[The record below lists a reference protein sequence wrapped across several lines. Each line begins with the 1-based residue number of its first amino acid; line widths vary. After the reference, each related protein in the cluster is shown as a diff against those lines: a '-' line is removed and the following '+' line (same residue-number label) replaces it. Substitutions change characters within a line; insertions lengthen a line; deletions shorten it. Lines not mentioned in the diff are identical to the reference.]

1 MTRSHAAALVAFAAL
16 STTLLAGCWNG
27 PGSTTMMQA
36 SMNSG
41 NGVQATVG
49 PIKVEN
55 ATLVAGPEGTTT
67 ATLTARIINTG
78 QAPDALVYVVIANG
92 PAYVTPGSETFA
104 PNASLSFGFDSQN
117 WINTYTLK
125 AATGTYVPVE
135 LGFKDAGLVK
145 ISVLVVPPVGYYK
158 GIAPNPAT
166 LPSATPGETAVVMPS
181 DSAAPSDAA
190 APTSPSPSAS

>member
-1 MTRSHAAALVAFAAL
+1 
-16 STTLLAGCWNG
+16 
-27 PGSTTMMQA
+27 MMQA

-49 PIKVEN
+49 AIKVQN
-55 ATLVAGPEGTTT
+55 ATLVAGPDGTTT
-67 ATLTARIINTG
+67 ATLTVRIVNTG
-78 QAPDALVYVVIANG
+78 QTPDALVYAVIANG

-104 PNASLSFGFDSQN
+104 PNASVSFGFDSQN

-125 AATGTYVPVE
+125 SATGTYVPVE

-166 LPSATPGETAVVMPS
+166 LPSATPSQSPVVLPS
-181 DSAAPSDAA
+181 ESAAPSEPAGA
-190 APTSPSPSAS
+190 SSPSPTAS